1 MTPYGGMGDISPT
14 KTAKGHPMKRGRESE
29 STIGRPPV
37 RDTDIQTLLRDIQVT
52 DKRTKDW
59 ILGLASQ
66 RASLDS
72 RFTSRV
78 EESPTS
84 VVSRFTETGLGDERP
99 VSAISEVETTQSFC
113 DDRKTSEG
121 RS

>member
-1 MTPYGGMGDISPT
+1 MTPYGGMGDLSPG
-14 KTAKGHPMKRGRESE
+14 KSVRGHPIRDRPVSE
-29 STIGRPPV
+29 STLGRPAV

-72 RFTSRV
+72 PFTSRA
-78 EESPTS
+78 EERPTS
-84 VVSRFTETGLGDERP
+84 MVSRFTETGLEEEGAM
-99 VSAISEVETTQSFC
+99 SALSEVETARSFC
-113 DDRKTSEG
+113 DNQTTCAR
-121 RS
+121 